1 MINAYEYKGDVSV
14 QIQDGESAGMEY
26 YITFFPWGEDC
37 GFQKCY
43 YGFVNNYT
51 MENEETQE
59 NEVFEGF
66 GNKLLSEQPIF
77 RLGSNSR
84 EDYSIKYSQ
93 DLDDGWK
100 DIIEI
105 SC

>member
-1 MINAYEYKGDVSV
+1 MKTFAFLLFLLLIGSATAGIFFHTGASADQDNQVPLVIDAYEYKGDVSV

-51 MENEETQE
+51 MENNLT
-59 NEVFEGF
+59 F
-66 GNKLLSEQPIF
+66 
-77 RLGSNSR
+77 
-84 EDYSIKYSQ
+84 
-93 DLDDGWK
+93 
-100 DIIEI
+100 
-105 SC
+105 